1 MHFKVLYQ
9 CVQHCDAKRADRGN
23 VSKHCDAK
31 CPDRRSVSN
40 IASCSADCAET
51 SIFEEANVRSSC
63 RHRSELQRRQRS
75 TIHLQTRV
83 EGTRLLPTNIASSS
97 ANSAASSFNQR
108 QRYECP
114 ADKRSELQRRQRS
127 AAMHIHLQVLTRGKD
142 TKLLLTHVANC
153 RRSNS
158 CLRRLVP
165 HLVSA
170 QGPARAQPTQLEP
183 KWLYGVWKRC
193 GCQRAFPNTATRTAL
208 TGAAFPNTDRKCA
221 DGRSVSKHCDAT
233 CAIYIYIN
241 ICLYLS
247 WYL

>member
-1 MHFKVLYQ
+1 MYIFLLFSWCMLYENWYIYINIYICLSDVHVHKSMNIGIYDYMHLKILYQ
-9 CVQHCDAKRADRGN
+9 CIQHCDAKRADRRS

-31 CPDRRSVSN
+31 CADRRSVSN

-51 SIFEEANVRSSC
+51 SIFETEANVRSSC

-127 AAMHIHLQVLTRGKD
+127 IHLSTRGKG
-142 TKLLLTHVANC
+142 TNVSC
-153 RRSNS
+153 R
-158 CLRRLVP
+158 
-165 HLVSA
+165 
-170 QGPARAQPTQLEP
+170 QT
-183 KWLYGVWKRC
+183 
-193 GCQRAFPNTATRTAL
+193 
-208 TGAAFPNTDRKCA
+208 
-221 DGRSVSKHCDAT
+221 
-233 CAIYIYIN
+233 
-241 ICLYLS
+241 
-247 WYL
+247 